1 MSFISR
7 LKLPG
12 KNREKTGFSGKYPDF
27 HYSVIL
33 RLFCFMKVKFFSCKV
48 LSYRHFKICNF
59 DTLCLK
65 LIESWTI
72 LGHQTRLVFYLMGPT
87 FIMHWE
93 TRGPLSSWQNSHFTI
108 SSIIA
113 NLPGKC
119 SLRSTVQAGP
129 ILFYQVIGRL
139 PRYVMLKYFWNW
151 K

>member
-12 KNREKTGFSGKYPDF
+12 KTGKKPDFPENHPDF
-27 HYSVIL
+27 HYPVIL

-93 TRGPLSSWQNSHFTI
+93 TRGPLRSWQNSHFTI
-108 SSIIA
+108 SSIIERF
-113 NLPGKC
+113 PKKC
-119 SLRSTVQAGP
+119 CLRSTVQAGP
-129 ILFYQVIGRL
+129 ILFPQVIGRL